1 MDSGLIIGKDIS
13 LVGFDG
19 LDISEY
25 YNPGITTIKQ
35 PKKAIAEE
43 SVNLLLD
50 ILSKKGAHKNLI
62 LETELVKRESTV
74 EHKVLTDLT
83 YDKNII

>member
-1 MDSGLIIGKDIS
+1 MALGVAKAIVDSGLTIGKDIS

-35 PKKAIAEE
+35 PRKDIALE

-50 ILSKKGAHKNLI
+50 ILSKKGTHKNLI
-62 LETELVKRESTV
+62 LETELVKRESTI
-74 EHKVLTDLT
+74 EHRDL
-83 YDKNII
+83 